1 MKILIAANDPVCMAQ
16 LEAMLTPSDYQVT
29 PVADG
34 ASVARIL
41 AAPDRPLLAIL
52 DVALPGQDGAN
63 LLHTIRA
70 SAGEHPVYLIALAAR
85 DDPQAITASLKAGA
99 DDYLVYPLVPEEV
112 LVRVGAGRRITELE
126 EELRYRAT
134 RDALTN
140 IYNRGAIIDM
150 LEKEVA
156 RQGRLHHPV
165 SIILCDL
172 DHFKDVNDSFGH
184 LAGDAVL
191 RELTRRMDAV
201 MRPYDAFGRYGSEE
215 MLCVLPDCDIAGA
228 LEVAE
233 RMRAA
238 VAAAPVSTAAGAVPI
253 TVSIGVATVSR
264 NEISSLSQLL
274 QRADQALHRA
284 KQNGRNCV
292 NIGS

>member
-16 LEAMLTPSDYQVT
+16 LEDMLTPSDYQVT
-29 PVADG
+29 PAADG
-34 ASVARIL
+34 AAAVRIL
-41 AAPDRPLLAIL
+41 AAPDGPLLAIL
-52 DVALPGQDGAN
+52 GADLAGQDGAN
-63 LLHTIRA
+63 LLSTIRA
-70 SAGEHPVYLIALAAR
+70 NAGEHPVYLIALAAHG
-85 DDPQAITASLKAGA
+85 DPQAMTALLQAGA
-99 DDYLVYPLVPEEV
+99 DDYLVYPLDAQEV

-140 IYNRGAIIDM
+140 VYNRGAIIDL

-172 DHFKDVNDSFGH
+172 DHFKEVNDRFGH

-215 MLCVLPDCDIAGA
+215 MLCVLPDCAMAGA

-238 VAAAPVSTAAGAVPI
+238 VADTAVPTAAGAVSI
-253 TVSIGVATVSR
+253 TVSIGVATVAR

-274 QRADQALHRA
+274 QRADHALHRA